1 MYVYTSIY
9 KWMLLHA
16 TPETLKTY
24 GGFHKW
30 GGTLKWMVYKGKS
43 KKQMM
48 LCGYPYFRN
57 LHMSNHHVPQ
67 SGYHLPIVDWS
78 KPVLSRQICDLTTS
92 HGYITHQSWR
102 CRYSPK
108 WRVMPSVFS
117 AWNAVFYRN
126 VTMCFKDSK
135 NAKHHGTLMMNGM
148 SFYRLFIHLLC
159 AIRR

>member
-1 MYVYTSIY
+1 M
-9 KWMLLHA
+9 A
-16 TPETLKTY
+16 TPETLNTY

-30 GGTLKWMVYKGKS
+30 GGTLKWMVYNYKGKS
-43 KKQMM
+43 KKKNA
-48 LCGYPYFRN
+48 GTPISGN
-57 LHMSNHHVPQ
+57 LHMSNHPFTS
-67 SGYHLPIVDWS
+67 SGYHLPTVHWS
-78 KPVLSRQICDLTTS
+78 KPVLSRQICDVTTS

-108 WRVMPSVFS
+108 WRVMPVFS

-148 SFYRLFIHLLC
+148 SFYRLFIRLLC